1 MKNHQKKMMTMK
13 LIILVTKSLNFYFNK
28 FYFVYNYYMKFIYDR
43 INVKVFMLSLALG
56 LLICYLTLPTPDII
70 FQYPNP
76 NNLNTVYKNTE
87 ENTCYKYTGK
97 EVMCK
102 IDSKDTPIS
111 DNKD

>member
-1 MKNHQKKMMTMK
+1 MKNHQKMTMTMK
-13 LIILVTKSLNFYFNK
+13 LIIIVTKSLNFYFNK

-43 INVKVFMLSLALG
+43 INVKVFMLSLAFG

-87 ENTCYKYTGK
+87 ENTCYKYTGT

-102 IDSKDTPIS
+102 FDSKDTPIS

>member
-1 MKNHQKKMMTMK
+1 
-13 LIILVTKSLNFYFNK
+13 
-28 FYFVYNYYMKFIYDR
+28 MKFIYDR

-70 FQYPNP
+70 FQHPNP
-76 NNLNTVYKNTE
+76 TNLNTVYKNTD

-102 IDSKDTPIS
+102 IDSKETPEN
-111 DNKD
+111 DNKDTPDNKELNEN